1 MATLEGAHPIVDELA
16 RGLHDQVLCLSE
28 RDVAFATVQALQL
41 PNPSLY
47 KVLGDL
53 VRLHGALQALSQS
66 ATATHQIEKLVND
79 LAVELSKRSYAA
91 RLSAEA
97 DGRRAASFIDG
108 RGENGGSPRPTHPRA
123 AIRPTHPK
131 GASHGYRR

>member
-16 RGLHDQVLCLSE
+16 RGLGNGLVLSE
-28 RDVAFATVQALQL
+28 KDVAFAALQAMQL
-41 PNPSLY
+41 PSPSFY

-53 VRLHGALQALSQS
+53 VRLHGALQALDEGG
-66 ATATHQIEKLVND
+66 AAAEKIEKLVND

-97 DGRRAASFIDG
+97 DARRAASFIDG
-108 RGENGGSPRPTHPRA
+108 RGESGGSPRPIHPRVA
-123 AIRPTHPK
+123 P
-131 GASHGYRR
+131 GVSYGNRR